1 MKKEGEKKEQNL
13 LFAYGRY
20 FSIGLNLIA
29 GMLICAGIGYY
40 IDQKRPGGY
49 FFTLI
54 GIFLGLVYS
63 GYELWKLIQE
73 LNTESKDFKER

>member
-1 MKKEGEKKEQNL
+1 MKKEGEKKRNI

-20 FSIGLNLIA
+20 FSVGLNLIA
-29 GMLICAGIGYY
+29 GMLICAGVGYY
-40 IDQKRPGGY
+40 IDQKRSGGY

-73 LNTESKDFKER
+73 LNTASKDFQGR